1 MAKSITQCKDIKKR
15 IQAAIEDEAKAGP
28 EYQQLA
34 SDVQEMFCG
43 GQCPNGFLAKIGLQT
58 LSVDEHKHH
67 DFLVQLLASV
77 EKDCEEAME
86 PTYAE
91 FPLLP
96 PPPDFGKGAIP
107 DTMVF
112 KHPVA
117 THGKAI
123 ELKLRRSSVPGEWV
137 VRYYEDGK
145 LNDDKSYYT
154 DDKTDAAETMK
165 LMMDRLRK
173 GLP

>member
-34 SDVQEMFCG
+34 ADTQEMFCG

-77 EKDCEEAME
+77 EKDCEETSE
-86 PTYAE
+86 QQE
-91 FPLLP
+91 LLP
-96 PPPDFGKGAIP
+96 PFPLPVFPPMGEEKYIVGSK
-107 DTMVF
+107 TV
-112 KHPVA
+112 H
-117 THGKAI
+117 
-123 ELKLRRSSVPGEWV
+123 LKLSRKSDTDEWV
-137 VRYYEDGK
+137 VRYYENGK
-145 LNDDKSYYT
+145 LNDYKSYYT
-154 DDKTDAAETMK
+154 NDKKDAQETMESMK
-165 LMMDRLRK
+165 RRLRQ